1 MEVEVIDSRGCST
14 SALVYGETIALT
26 DDNKVYPNP
35 FSIQFAVQFRLES
48 AQEITAKIYDMS
60 GRIVTDLIQRT
71 AKEGLNELVFS
82 LLPLKVGNYVL
93 KIEAGGKEIVNEKIV
108 KNE

>member
-1 MEVEVIDSRGCST
+1 
-14 SALVYGETIALT
+14 
-26 DDNKVYPNP
+26 
-35 FSIQFAVQFRLES
+35 
-48 AQEITAKIYDMS
+48 MS